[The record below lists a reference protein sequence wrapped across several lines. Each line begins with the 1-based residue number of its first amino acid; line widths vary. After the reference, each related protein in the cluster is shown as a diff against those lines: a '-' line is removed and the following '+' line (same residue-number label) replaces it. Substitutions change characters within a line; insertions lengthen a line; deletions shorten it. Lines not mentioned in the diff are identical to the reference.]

1 MVDPPTLSMTF
12 GANDSPLS
20 GKEGKF
26 VTGNHVKARLYKELE
41 NNVSILVKPSGPE
54 AVEVRLSPGEID
66 KRDRDEMYRRDRGN
80 CT

>member
-41 NNVSILVKPSGPE
+41 NNVSILVKPSPDPE
-54 AVEVRLSPGEID
+54 AVDVSLSA
-66 KRDRDEMYRRDRGN
+66 KRDRRNVHEN
-80 CT
+80 VSPE